1 MKLSNTLTNKV
12 EEINTTDDVL
22 KIYLCGVTVYDDC
35 HIGHA
40 RTILVFDVLRRF
52 LVIQNAKVIFIQN
65 FTDIDDKIIAKASS
79 EQTDAEHIS
88 QIYTESYF
96 RDFDALNVM
105 KATSYPKVT
114 KHIPDIIDFISK
126 LIEKN
131 KAYVGLNGI
140 YFRVRSYDGYGKL
153 SKKNKESIISG
164 ARIEVDETKDDPR
177 DFALWKFSSS
187 KPTWTSPWGSGRP
200 GWHIECSVMA
210 SKYLG
215 VNIDIHG
222 GGQDLI
228 FPHHENEIAQS
239 EGLFETQFSKLW
251 LHVGMVTI
259 NSEKMTKSIGNTIKI
274 SELLKEVGPNVI
286 RLFCLS
292 SHYTK
297 PLDYTQDI
305 INETKRR
312 WNQISNA
319 YYELEFRTR
328 NSFIYEN
335 CKSVQGPMLTELTN
349 YLELFEEYLNND
361 LNFANAMTIFLKF
374 VTRINNFFSVDNPV
388 DNEFLTKTFSLLK
401 RFMFIT
407 GLRIQQ
413 VSQQEIEE
421 IEDQIN
427 KRSLL
432 RSEKNYLESDKIRL
446 ELATRF
452 NIDLIDH
459 KGFTLWKKQSINVQ
473 NKHS

>member
-1 MKLSNTLTNKV
+1 MKLSNTLTNKL
-12 EEINTTDDVL
+12 EEINTKDDVL

-40 RTILVFDVLRRF
+40 RTIIVFDVLRRF
-52 LVIQNAKVIFIQN
+52 LETQNAKVNFIQN
-65 FTDIDDKIIAKASS
+65 FTDIDDKIIAKANS
-79 EQTDAEHIS
+79 EHTDAEQIS
-88 QIYTESYF
+88 RVYTESYF
-96 RDFDALNVM
+96 RDFDSLNVIR
-105 KATSYPKVT
+105 ATSYPKVT
-114 KHIPDIIDFISK
+114 EHIPDIIDFISR

-140 YFRVRSYDGYGKL
+140 YFRVRSYDGYGNL
-153 SKKNKESIISG
+153 SKKDKESIISG

-187 KPTWTSPWGSGRP
+187 KPTWNSPWGRGRP

-215 VNIDIHG
+215 NNIDIHG

-251 LHVGMVTI
+251 MHVGMVTI
-259 NSEKMTKSIGNTIKI
+259 NSEKMSKSIGNTIKI
-274 SELLKEVGPNVI
+274 AELLKEVGPNVI

-312 WNQISNA
+312 WSQISNA
-319 YYELEFRTR
+319 YYELEFRSR

-335 CKSVQGPMLTELTN
+335 CDSVQRPLLNELN
-349 YLELFEEYLNND
+349 DYLGLFEKYLNND
-361 LNFANAMTIFLKF
+361 LNFANAMTVFLKF
-374 VTRINNFFSVDNPV
+374 ITRINNFFSVDKEV
-388 DNEFLTKTFSLLK
+388 DIEFLTKTFSLLK
-401 RFMFIT
+401 KFMFII

-413 VSQQEIEE
+413 VSQQEIKE
-421 IEDQIN
+421 IEGQIY
-427 KRSLL
+427 KRNLL
-432 RSEKNYLESDKIRL
+432 RSKKNYLESDKIRL
-446 ELATRF
+446 DLATRF
-452 NIDLIDH
+452 NIELIDH
-459 KGFTLWKKQSINVQ
+459 KGFTLWKKRSIYVQ
-473 NKHS
+473 N

>member
-1 MKLSNTLTNKV
+1 MKLSNTLTNKL
-12 EEINTTDDVL
+12 EEINTADNII

-40 RTILVFDVLRRF
+40 RTIIVFDVLRRY
-52 LVIQNAKVIFIQN
+52 LEIQDVKVRFVQN
-65 FTDIDDKIIAKASS
+65 FTDIDDKIIARASS
-79 EQTDAEHIS
+79 EHTDAEYIS
-88 QIYTESYF
+88 QVYTESYF
-96 RDFDALNVM
+96 RDFDALNVIR
-105 KATSYPKVT
+105 ATSYPKVT
-114 KHIPDIIDFISK
+114 EHIPDIIDFISR

-140 YFRVRSYDGYGKL
+140 YFRVRSYQGYGKL
-153 SKKNKESIISG
+153 SKKDQDSIVSG

-177 DFALWKFSSS
+177 DFALWKFSSA
-187 KPTWTSPWGSGRP
+187 KPIWTSPWGNGRP

-215 VNIDIHG
+215 KNIDIHG
-222 GGQDLI
+222 GGQDLV

-239 EGLFETQFSKLW
+239 EGLFETEFSKIW
-251 LHVGMVTI
+251 MHVGMVTI
-259 NSEKMTKSIGNTIKI
+259 NSEKMSKSIGNTIKI

-305 INETKRR
+305 IDETKRK
-312 WNQISNA
+312 WSQISNA

-335 CKSVQGPMLTELTN
+335 SKSVQQPLLDELTN
-349 YLELFEEYLNND
+349 YLKLFEEHLNND
-361 LNFANAMTIFLKF
+361 LNFANALTVFLKF
-374 VTRINNFFSVDNPV
+374 TTRINNFFSVDTPV
-388 DNEFLTKTFSLLK
+388 DIEFLTKTFGLLK
-401 RFMFIT
+401 KFMFVI
-407 GLRIQQ
+407 GLKIPQ
-413 VSQQEIEE
+413 VSQQEFEE
-421 IEDQIN
+421 IEGQIC
-427 KRSLL
+427 KRNLF

-446 ELATRF
+446 KLANRF
-452 NIDLIDH
+452 NIELIDH
-459 KGFTLWKKQSINVQ
+459 KGFTLWKKRSIDVQ
-473 NKHS
+473 K

>member
-1 MKLSNTLTNKV
+1 
-12 EEINTTDDVL
+12 
-22 KIYLCGVTVYDDC
+22 
-35 HIGHA
+35 
-40 RTILVFDVLRRF
+40 
-52 LVIQNAKVIFIQN
+52 
-65 FTDIDDKIIAKASS
+65 
-79 EQTDAEHIS
+79 
-88 QIYTESYF
+88 
-96 RDFDALNVM
+96 
-105 KATSYPKVT
+105 
-114 KHIPDIIDFISK
+114 
-126 LIEKN
+126 
-131 KAYVGLNGI
+131 
-140 YFRVRSYDGYGKL
+140 
-153 SKKNKESIISG
+153 
-164 ARIEVDETKDDPR
+164 
-177 DFALWKFSSS
+177 
-187 KPTWTSPWGSGRP
+187 
-200 GWHIECSVMA
+200 
-210 SKYLG
+210 
-215 VNIDIHG
+215 
-222 GGQDLI
+222 
-228 FPHHENEIAQS
+228 
-239 EGLFETQFSKLW
+239 
-251 LHVGMVTI
+251 VTI
-259 NSEKMTKSIGNTIKI
+259 NSEKMSKSIGNTIKI

-328 NSFIYEN
+328 NSFMYEN
-335 CKSVQGPMLTELTN
+335 CESVQGPMLNELTN

-374 VTRINNFFSVDNPV
+374 ITKINNFFSVDNPV

-413 VSQQEIEE
+413 VSQQEIDE
-421 IEDQIN
+421 IEDQIY

-432 RSEKNYLESDKIRL
+432 RSGKKYLESDKIRL

-459 KGFTLWKKQSINVQ
+459 KGFTLWKKRSIDVQ
-473 NKHS
+473 K

>member
-1 MKLSNTLTNKV
+1 MKLSNTLTNKL
-12 EEINTTDDVL
+12 EEINTTDDVM

-40 RTILVFDVLRRF
+40 RTIIVFDVLRRF
-52 LVIQNAKVIFIQN
+52 LEVQNAKVVFIQN

-79 EQTDAEHIS
+79 EHTTPEQIS
-88 QIYTESYF
+88 QAYTDSYF

-105 KATSYPKVT
+105 RATSYPKVT
-114 KHIPDIIDFISK
+114 EHIPDIVDFISK

-140 YFRVRSYDGYGKL
+140 YFKVKSYNGYGKL
-153 SKKNKESIISG
+153 SKKDKESIFSG
-164 ARIEVDETKDDPR
+164 ARIEVDESKDDPR

-187 KPTWTSPWGSGRP
+187 KPTWDTPWGRGRP

-251 LHVGMVTI
+251 MHVGMVTI
-259 NSEKMTKSIGNTIKI
+259 NSEKMSKSIGNTVKI

-286 RLFCLS
+286 RLFCIS

-305 INETKRR
+305 INETKSR
-312 WNQISNA
+312 WDQISNA
-319 YYELEFRTR
+319 YCELEFRTR
-328 NSFIYEN
+328 NSFIYETSN
-335 CKSVQGPMLTELTN
+335 SVQQPLLNELTK
-349 YLELFEEYLNND
+349 YLSLFEEYLSND
-361 LNFANAMTIFLKF
+361 LNFANAMTVFLKF
-374 VTRINNFFSVDNPV
+374 VSKLNNFFAVDNPV
-388 DNEFLTKTFSLLK
+388 DIRFLNKTFDMLK
-401 RFMFIT
+401 KFMFVT
-407 GLRIQQ
+407 GLRIDQ
-413 VSQQEIEE
+413 VSSEE
-421 IEDQIN
+421 IKDIDDQIY
-427 KRSLL
+427 KRNLL
-432 RSEKNYLESDKIRL
+432 RSKKNYLDSDKIRL
-446 ELATRF
+446 ELLTRF

-459 KGFTLWKKQSINVQ
+459 KGFTLWKRRSTRV
-473 NKHS
+473 

>member
-1 MKLSNTLTNKV
+1 MKLSNTLTNKL
-12 EEINTTDDVL
+12 EEINTIDDVV

-40 RTILVFDVLRRF
+40 RTIIVFDVLRRF
-52 LVIQNAKVIFIQN
+52 LETQNAKVVFVQN
-65 FTDIDDKIIAKASS
+65 FTDIDDKIITKASN
-79 EQTDAEHIS
+79 EHTDAEQIS
-88 QIYTESYF
+88 KIYTDSYF
-96 RDFDALNVM
+96 RDFNALNVM

-114 KHIPDIIDFISK
+114 EHIPDIIDFISK

-140 YFRVRSYDGYGKL
+140 YFKVKSYSGYGKL
-153 SKKNKESIISG
+153 SKKDKESIFSG
-164 ARIEVDETKDDPR
+164 ARIEVDESKDDPR

-187 KPTWTSPWGSGRP
+187 KPTWDTPWGRGRP

-239 EGLFETQFSKLW
+239 EGLFETPFSKLW
-251 LHVGMVTI
+251 MHVGMVTI
-259 NSEKMTKSIGNTIKI
+259 DSEKMSKSIGNTVKI

-286 RLFCLS
+286 RLFCVS

-297 PLDYTQDI
+297 PLDYTQDV
-305 INETKRR
+305 INEANRR
-312 WNQISNA
+312 WDQISNA

-328 NSFIYEN
+328 NSFIYN
-335 CKSVQGPMLTELTN
+335 TGNSVQPPLLNEFTN
-349 YLELFEEYLNND
+349 YLSLFEEYLSND
-361 LNFANAMTIFLKF
+361 LNFANAMTVFLKF
-374 VTRINNFFSVDNPV
+374 VTRINNFFAVDNPV
-388 DNEFLTKTFSLLK
+388 DIDFLNKTFGILK
-401 RFMFIT
+401 KFMFIT
-407 GLRIQQ
+407 GLRIDQ
-413 VSQQEIEE
+413 VPPEE
-421 IEDQIN
+421 IKEINDQIY
-427 KRSLL
+427 KRNLL
-432 RSEKNYLESDKIRL
+432 RSEKNYLDSDKIRL
-446 ELATRF
+446 ELFTRF

-459 KGFTLWKKQSINVQ
+459 KGFTLWKKRSTGV
-473 NKHS
+473 

>member
-1 MKLSNTLTNKV
+1 MKLSNTLTNKL
-12 EEINTTDDVL
+12 EEINTKDDVL

-40 RTILVFDVLRRF
+40 RTIIVFDVLRRF
-52 LVIQNAKVIFIQN
+52 LETQNAKVNFIQN
-65 FTDIDDKIIAKASS
+65 FTDIDDKIIAKANS
-79 EQTDAEHIS
+79 EHTDAEQIS
-88 QIYTESYF
+88 RVYTESYF
-96 RDFDALNVM
+96 RDFDSLNVIR
-105 KATSYPKVT
+105 ATSYPKVT
-114 KHIPDIIDFISK
+114 EHIPDIIDFISR

-140 YFRVRSYDGYGKL
+140 YFRVRSYDGYGNL
-153 SKKNKESIISG
+153 SKKDKESIISG

-187 KPTWTSPWGSGRP
+187 KPTWNSPWGRGRP

-215 VNIDIHG
+215 NNIDIHG

-228 FPHHENEIAQS
+228 FPHHENEIVQS

-251 LHVGMVTI
+251 MHVGMVTI
-259 NSEKMTKSIGNTIKI
+259 NSEKMSKSIGNTIKI
-274 SELLKEVGPNVI
+274 AELLKEVGPNVI

-312 WNQISNA
+312 WSQISNA
-319 YYELEFRTR
+319 YYELEFRSR

-335 CKSVQGPMLTELTN
+335 CDSVQRPLLNELN
-349 YLELFEEYLNND
+349 DYLGLFEKYLNND
-361 LNFANAMTIFLKF
+361 LNFANAMTVFLKF
-374 VTRINNFFSVDNPV
+374 ITRINNFFSVDKEV
-388 DNEFLTKTFSLLK
+388 DIEFLTKTFSLLK
-401 RFMFIT
+401 KFMFII

-413 VSQQEIEE
+413 VSQQEIKE
-421 IEDQIN
+421 IEGQIY
-427 KRSLL
+427 KRNLL
-432 RSEKNYLESDKIRL
+432 RSKKNYLESDKIRL
-446 ELATRF
+446 DLATRF
-452 NIDLIDH
+452 NIELIDH
-459 KGFTLWKKQSINVQ
+459 KGFTLWKKRSIYVQ
-473 NKHS
+473 N

>member
-1 MKLSNTLTNKV
+1 MKLSNTLTNKL
-12 EEINTTDDVL
+12 EEINTKDDVL

-40 RTILVFDVLRRF
+40 RTIIVFDVLRRF
-52 LVIQNAKVIFIQN
+52 LETQNAKVNFIQN
-65 FTDIDDKIIAKASS
+65 FTDIDDKIIAKANS
-79 EQTDAEHIS
+79 EHTDAELIS
-88 QIYTESYF
+88 RVYTESYF
-96 RDFDALNVM
+96 RDFDSLNVIR
-105 KATSYPKVT
+105 ATSYPKVT
-114 KHIPDIIDFISK
+114 EHIPDIIDFISR

-140 YFRVRSYDGYGKL
+140 YFRVRSYDGYGNL
-153 SKKNKESIISG
+153 SKKDKESIISG

-187 KPTWTSPWGSGRP
+187 KPTWNSPWGRGRP

-215 VNIDIHG
+215 NNIDIHG

-251 LHVGMVTI
+251 MHVGMVTI
-259 NSEKMTKSIGNTIKI
+259 NSEKMSKSIGNTIKI
-274 SELLKEVGPNVI
+274 AELLKEVGPNVI

-312 WNQISNA
+312 WSQISNA
-319 YYELEFRTR
+319 YYELEFRSR

-335 CKSVQGPMLTELTN
+335 CDSVQRPLLNELN
-349 YLELFEEYLNND
+349 DYLGLFEKYLNND
-361 LNFANAMTIFLKF
+361 LNFANAMTVFLKF
-374 VTRINNFFSVDNPV
+374 ITRINNFFSVDTEV
-388 DNEFLTKTFSLLK
+388 DIEFLTKTFSLLK
-401 RFMFIT
+401 KFMFII

-413 VSQQEIEE
+413 VSQQEIKE
-421 IEDQIN
+421 IEGQIY
-427 KRSLL
+427 KRNLL
-432 RSEKNYLESDKIRL
+432 RSKKNYLESDKIRL
-446 ELATRF
+446 DLATRF
-452 NIDLIDH
+452 NIELIDH
-459 KGFTLWKKQSINVQ
+459 KGFTLWKKRSIYVQ
-473 NKHS
+473 N

>member
-1 MKLSNTLTNKV
+1 MKLSNTLTNKL
-12 EEINTTDDVL
+12 EEINTTSDVI

-40 RTILVFDVLRRF
+40 RTIIVFDVLRR
-52 LVIQNAKVIFIQN
+52 LLEVQNVKVIFIQN
-65 FTDIDDKIIAKASS
+65 FTDIDDKIIARASS
-79 EQTDAEHIS
+79 EHTDAEYIS

-96 RDFDALNVM
+96 RDFNALNVIN
-105 KATSYPKVT
+105 ATSYPKVT
-114 KHIPDIIDFISK
+114 NHIPDIIDFIGK

-131 KAYVGLNGI
+131 NAYVGLNGI
-140 YFRVRSYDGYGKL
+140 YFRVRSYQGYGKL
-153 SKKNKESIISG
+153 SKKDKDSIISG
-164 ARIEVDETKDDPR
+164 ARIEVDETKEDPR
-177 DFALWKFSSS
+177 DFVLWKFSST
-187 KPTWTSPWGSGRP
+187 KPTWTSPWGDGRP

-215 VNIDIHG
+215 ANIDIHG

-251 LHVGMVTI
+251 MHVGMVTI
-259 NSEKMTKSIGNTIKI
+259 NSEKMSKSIGNTIKI
-274 SELLKEVGPNVI
+274 SELLNEVGPNVI

-305 INETKRR
+305 INETKRK
-312 WNQISNA
+312 WSQISNA

-328 NSFIYEN
+328 NSFIYEKN
-335 CKSVQGPMLTELTN
+335 ESAQRPLLEELTN
-349 YLELFEEYLNND
+349 YLILFEEYLNND
-361 LNFANAMTIFLKF
+361 LNFANALTVFLKF
-374 VTRINNFFSVDNPV
+374 TTRINNFLSVDTPV
-388 DNEFLTKTFSLLK
+388 DIEFLTKTFSLLK
-401 RFMFIT
+401 KFMFVT
-407 GLRIQQ
+407 GLRIPQ
-413 VSQQEIEE
+413 VSPQEIEE
-421 IEDQIN
+421 IEEQIY

-446 ELATRF
+446 ELGKRF

-459 KGFTLWKKQSINVQ
+459 KGFTLWKKRSIDVQ
-473 NKHS
+473 K

>member
-1 MKLSNTLTNKV
+1 MKLSNTLTNKL
-12 EEINTTDDVL
+12 EEINTTDDVM

-40 RTILVFDVLRRF
+40 RTIIVFDVLRRF
-52 LVIQNAKVIFIQN
+52 LEVQNAKVVFIQN

-79 EQTDAEHIS
+79 EHTSPEQIS
-88 QIYTESYF
+88 QIYTDSYF
-96 RDFDALNVM
+96 RDFEALNVM

-114 KHIPDIIDFISK
+114 EHIPDIVDFISK

-140 YFRVRSYDGYGKL
+140 YFKVKSYNGYGKL
-153 SKKNKESIISG
+153 SKKDKESIFSG
-164 ARIEVDETKDDPR
+164 ARIEVDESKDDPR

-187 KPTWTSPWGSGRP
+187 KPTWDTPWGRGRP

-251 LHVGMVTI
+251 MHVGMVTI
-259 NSEKMTKSIGNTIKI
+259 NSEKMSKSIGNTVKI

-286 RLFCLS
+286 RLFCIS

-305 INETKRR
+305 INETKSR
-312 WNQISNA
+312 WDQISNA
-319 YYELEFRTR
+319 YCELEFRTR
-328 NSFIYEN
+328 NSFIYETCN
-335 CKSVQGPMLTELTN
+335 SVQQPLLNELTK
-349 YLELFEEYLNND
+349 YLSLFEEYLSND
-361 LNFANAMTIFLKF
+361 LNFANAMTVFLKF
-374 VTRINNFFSVDNPV
+374 VSKLNNFFAVDNPV
-388 DNEFLTKTFSLLK
+388 DIRFLNKTFGMLK
-401 RFMFIT
+401 KFMFVT
-407 GLRIQQ
+407 GLRIDQ
-413 VSQQEIEE
+413 VSPEE
-421 IEDQIN
+421 IKEIDDQIY
-427 KRSLL
+427 KRNLL
-432 RSEKNYLESDKIRL
+432 RSEKNYLDSDKIRL
-446 ELATRF
+446 ELITRF

-459 KGFTLWKKQSINVQ
+459 KGFTLWKRRSTRV
-473 NKHS
+473 

>member
-1 MKLSNTLTNKV
+1 MKLTNTLTSRL
-12 EEINTTDDVL
+12 EEVSTFNDAL

-40 RTILVFDVLRRF
+40 RTIIVFDVLRRF
-52 LVIQNAKVIFIQN
+52 LEAQGVKVIFIQN

-79 EQTDAEHIS
+79 EHSNAKYIS
-88 QIYTESYF
+88 QKYTESYF
-96 RDFDALNVM
+96 KDFDALNVLR
-105 KATSYPKVT
+105 ATDYPRVT
-114 KHIPDIIDFISK
+114 DHIPDIIDFIDR

-140 YFRVRSYDGYGKL
+140 YFRVRSYPGYGKL
-153 SKKNKESIISG
+153 SKKDKDSIISG

-177 DFALWKFSSS
+177 DFALWKFSSTE
-187 KPTWTSPWGSGRP
+187 PTWTSPWGNGRP

-215 VNIDIHG
+215 ANIDIHG

-251 LHVGMVTI
+251 MHVGMVTI
-259 NSEKMTKSIGNTIKI
+259 NSEKMSKSIGNTIKI
-274 SELLKEVGPNVI
+274 SEILKEVDPNVV

-305 INETKRR
+305 ISETKSR
-312 WNQISNA
+312 WSQISNA

-328 NSFIYEN
+328 NSSLY
-335 CKSVQGPMLTELTN
+335 KKGHSVQHSFLEELAN
-349 YLELFEEYLNND
+349 YLDLFEENLNND
-361 LNFANAMTIFLKF
+361 LNFANALTVFLKF
-374 VTRINNFFSVDNPV
+374 TTRINNFFSDDTPA
-388 DNEFLTKTFSLLK
+388 DIEFLTDAFSMLK
-401 RFMFIT
+401 KFMFVF
-407 GLRIQQ
+407 GLIMPQ

-421 IEDQIN
+421 IEAKIYQRN
-427 KRSLL
+427 VF

-446 ELATRF
+446 ELASRF
-452 NIDLIDH
+452 NIELIDH
-459 KGFTLWKKQSINVQ
+459 KEFTLWKKRSIDVRT
-473 NKHS
+473 

>member
-1 MKLSNTLTNKV
+1 MKLSNTLTNKL
-12 EEINTTDDVL
+12 EEINTKDDVL

-40 RTILVFDVLRRF
+40 RTIIVFDVLRRF
-52 LVIQNAKVIFIQN
+52 LETQNAKVNFIQN
-65 FTDIDDKIIAKASS
+65 FTDIDDKIIAKANS
-79 EQTDAEHIS
+79 EHTDAEQIS
-88 QIYTESYF
+88 RVYTESYF
-96 RDFDALNVM
+96 RDFDSLNVIR
-105 KATSYPKVT
+105 ATSYPNVT
-114 KHIPDIIDFISK
+114 EHIPDIIDFISR

-140 YFRVRSYDGYGKL
+140 YFRVRSYDGYGNL
-153 SKKNKESIISG
+153 SKKDKESIISG

-187 KPTWTSPWGSGRP
+187 KPTWNSPWGRGRP

-215 VNIDIHG
+215 NNIDIHG

-251 LHVGMVTI
+251 MHVGMVTI
-259 NSEKMTKSIGNTIKI
+259 NSEKMSKSIGNTIKI
-274 SELLKEVGPNVI
+274 AELLKEVGPNVI

-312 WNQISNA
+312 WSQISNA
-319 YYELEFRTR
+319 YYELEFRSR

-335 CKSVQGPMLTELTN
+335 CDSVQRPLLNELN
-349 YLELFEEYLNND
+349 DYLGLFEKYLNND
-361 LNFANAMTIFLKF
+361 LNFANAMTVFLKF
-374 VTRINNFFSVDNPV
+374 ITRINNFFSVDKEV
-388 DNEFLTKTFSLLK
+388 DIEFLTKTFSLLK
-401 RFMFIT
+401 KFMFII

-413 VSQQEIEE
+413 VSQQEIKE
-421 IEDQIN
+421 IEGQIY
-427 KRSLL
+427 KRNLL
-432 RSEKNYLESDKIRL
+432 RSKKNYLESDKIRL
-446 ELATRF
+446 DLATRF
-452 NIDLIDH
+452 NIELIDH
-459 KGFTLWKKQSINVQ
+459 KGFTLWKKRSIYVQ
-473 NKHS
+473 N